1 MWISRVSN
9 SKIGQW
15 CSFTSIFWKKC
26 CYFLHFIG
34 DSLVAVFRLWN
45 WWKGKNV
52 KECFTFHYI
61 TTIFSIRTM
70 NATDIW
76 LVPNVKAKLHQN
88 DLDWKKKEKC
98 HSSIMCLPDL
108 LCWVQFSFILLYAT
122 IALWFITRNPIGVR
136 YGVGM

>member
-88 DLDWKKKEKC
+88 DLDWKKKKSAIQALC
-98 HSSIMCLPDL
+98 VFLTCSVGSNSHLSSYMRPLPFDL
-108 LCWVQFSFILLYAT
+108 LLVIPLE
-122 IALWFITRNPIGVR
+122 
-136 YGVGM
+136 